1 MRNDLIDFS
10 LFFVG
15 KAEEVEVEEGFV
27 EVEKTENGVLA
38 IHGRNGLDTDIEKM
52 RGAVAVDF
60 TLHVARLGRIGG
72 GGNVGARGKLA
83 HKDAVTVAVDVGD
96 WMQDTVNTHTDTN
109 GVAEV
114 FDVDVGSAEFVGL
127 VDEIIEDFLSGNA
140 GEGLRD
146 FGDGGGVAFAGDFD
160 VIILDDFGWII
171 AEHEDFVGGAGNK
184 EEVGLL
190 AFVGVFL
197 AHAFD
202 DAARGLTGDH
212 ELIML
217 FAATG
222 LEGDNKIMVHL
233 FDSEEVF
240 SKGDCIFE
248 FAGIKIGK
256 TKDATAVRGGLF
268 FVFAAFLLNVAFVH
282 VYIIT

>member
-1 MRNDLIDFS
+1 MRNDLIDFA

-15 KAEEVEVEEGFV
+15 EAEEVEVEEGFV
-27 EVEKTENGVLA
+27 EVEKTENGILA
-38 IHGRNGLDTDIEKM
+38 VHGRNGLDTDIEKM

-60 TLHVARLGRIGG
+60 TLHVSGLGRIGG
-72 GGNVGARGKLA
+72 SGNVGAGGKFA
-83 HKDAVTVAVDVGD
+83 HEDAVTVAVDVGN
-96 WMQDTVNTHTDTN
+96 WMQDTINTHTDAN
-109 GVAEV
+109 DVAEV
-114 FDVDVGSAEFVGL
+114 FDVDVGGAEFVGL
-127 VDEIIEDFLSGNA
+127 VDEIVEDFLGGNA

-160 VIILDDFGWII
+160 VVVLDDFGRII
-171 AEHEDFVGGAGNK
+171 TEHEDFVGGAGNK
-184 EEVGLL
+184 EEVGFLT
-190 AFVGVFL
+190 FVGVFL

-212 ELIML
+212 ELIMF

-233 FDSEEVF
+233 LDGEKILSE
-240 SKGDCIFE
+240 GDFIFE
-248 FAGIKIGK
+248 FAGVKIGE

-268 FVFAAFLLNVAFVH
+268 FVFTAFLLNVAFVH